1 MDVYGKCC
9 NYVENKADALK
20 DYMFSICTENLQI
33 ENWFTEKLIDCLR
46 TGTIPIYWGCPNI
59 GKYFNLNGFIIVNSL
74 EEIID
79 VVNNLSEDKYFSKL
93 KYVEENF
100 IKASEYG
107 SNLFERVDNEIKK
120 IIK

>member
-1 MDVYGKCC
+1 MDIYGRCC
-9 NYVENKADALK
+9 NYVENKTDALK

-59 GKYFNLNGFIIVNSL
+59 GKYFNLNGFIIVNSI

-79 VVNNLSEDKYFSKL
+79 VVNNLSEDQYFSNL

-100 IKASEYG
+100 IKAAQYG

-120 IIK
+120 IVK